1 MNSNDNQPLWW
12 AQSGRCLA
20 QDHTAGGGGGGPV
33 ETLLL
38 GGQPTSPNPSFS
50 SRKYTLLV
58 NNGFAIS
65 AALLMACSLQ
75 AGAFEMLIVGR
86 FVMGVDGGETSPREE
101 GQSPFL
107 GAVVTLHVRTLRLR
121 DLRVTVTWS
130 RERAVDWDCLGL
142 PFT

>member
-1 MNSNDNQPLWW
+1 MTINPC
-12 AQSGRCLA
+12 GEPR
-20 QDHTAGGGGGGPV
+20 AGGALLRITQPVVAVGGQWRPYSW
-33 ETLLL
+33 ED
-38 GGQPTSPNPSFS
+38 QPTSPNPSFS

-130 RERAVDWDCLGL
+130 RERAVD
-142 PFT
+142 